1 VLEINNISSNKL
13 IREAVKRF
21 ANTLPSPHMAN
32 ALSKGLAKSLQNQT
46 VKNFKIFLSP
56 LDLKISS
63 AS

>member
-1 VLEINNISSNKL
+1 
-13 IREAVKRF
+13 
-21 ANTLPSPHMAN
+21 MAN